1 MTFRNCPGCL
11 LLPGA
16 CLVLF
21 QAYRMSL
28 MKLSGG
34 PVRVLRTLR
43 RCFWAVPMTER
54 RRAKS
59 SASRRERRRPV
70 LMALHRLDKQPV
82 AAAHNPR
89 QHPPRNGNAPLPRHT
104 RHSPRPQQMT
114 WQAPR
119 PVLLVARHKRLQL
132 PQAMRIAK
140 RVLHPRHRPVAF
152 DTPPAAGGASHEATA
167 CGRQGEARSRPDASH
182 APCGPPTPP
191 YARRNTQTL
200 RRPTAHT
207 RQGRWRHARPEQ
219 HTRRLRQPPLR
230 QKPTMTKPHRN
241 ARKTRTIPN
250 RTRYPLRK
258 RRPRHLTATPAAA
271 GMTAML
277 RHFRRT
283 RLRKVECLTRYRT
296 TDRRSRPQ
304 PRHTAGTCSFTR
316 SGRAV
321 RQSVRPS
328 CPPDRPAAG
337 PSCPSGS
344 ASDAP
349 PQASSTHRS
358 MEACRYCR
366 RSDRDG
372 APTPPAA
379 LQHAQ
384 PDPEAARSPTR
395 HAQPSPPQSP

>member
-1 MTFRNCPGCL
+1 MQSAYSPG
-11 LLPGA
+11 
-16 CLVLF
+16 
-21 QAYRMSL
+21 
-28 MKLSGG
+28 
-34 PVRVLRTLR
+34 
-43 RCFWAVPMTER
+43 
-54 RRAKS
+54 
-59 SASRRERRRPV
+59 
-70 LMALHRLDKQPV
+70 
-82 AAAHNPR
+82 
-89 QHPPRNGNAPLPRHT
+89 
-104 RHSPRPQQMT
+104 
-114 WQAPR
+114 
-119 PVLLVARHKRLQL
+119 
-132 PQAMRIAK
+132 
-140 RVLHPRHRPVAF
+140 HRPVALPAVGRHYPAH
-152 DTPPAAGGASHEATA
+152 TLGHGPAPLAHPIRRRKRGAHHMKPPRATA
-167 CGRQGEARSRPDASH
+167 RAKPGLVRMLHTRLAGRQLLHMPARS
-182 APCGPPTPP
+182 
-191 YARRNTQTL
+191 TQTL

-207 RQGRWRHARPEQ
+207 RQGRRRHARPEQ

-250 RTRYPLRK
+250 RTRYTLRK
-258 RRPRHLTATPAAA
+258 QRPRHLTATPAAA
-271 GMTAML
+271 GMTAVR
-277 RHFRRT
+277 RHFQPT
-283 RLRKVECLTRYRT
+283 RLRKVEYPTRYRT
-296 TDRRSRPQ
+296 TDRSDAPQ

-316 SGRAV
+316 SGRPV

-384 PDPEAARSPTR
+384 PDPEAARSPTQ
-395 HAQPSPPQSP
+395 HAQPSPPQSL